1 LNFIVK
7 LIGSFGFTGYFPV
20 APATFASLI
29 FVLIYGLVPGGEILA
44 HPIVCLVTLI
54 VSIPVSTRMES
65 FYGKDPGCVVIDE
78 VVGMQVVLV
87 AAQGVGVWGLFA
99 AFMIFRF
106 FDIVK
111 PFPVNRSQKLPGGYG
126 VVVDDFLAG
135 IYTRVA
141 MIILTLLLPGLGS
154 FNPWAG

>member
-1 LNFIVK
+1 MNFIVK

-65 FYGKDPGCVVIDE
+65 FYGNDPGCVVIDE
-78 VVGMQVVLV
+78 VVGMQVVLIG
-87 AAQGVGVWGLFA
+87 AQSVGVWGLFA

-135 IYTRVA
+135 VYTRVA
-141 MIILTLLLPGLGS
+141 MIILALLLPGLGY
-154 FNPWAG
+154 FIPWAG